1 MTVRRPNAILVL
13 LAGTALVLGS
23 CGSDSGISSAA
34 AARLQFRVAAIRDAA
49 ARGDLDTAESRLA
62 ELRVD
67 VVQSRADDAVD
78 DAAATRILR
87 AADAVQAEL
96 TRLEPAPTTTA
107 STTTTTTTTEPERPE
122 KDKGRGKGDK
132 HGDEGD

>member
-1 MTVRRPNAILVL
+1 VTVRRPNAGLVL
-13 LAGTALVLGS
+13 LAGIVLVLGS
-23 CGSDSGISSAA
+23 CGSDSGVSREAA
-34 AARLQFRVAAIRDAA
+34 VRLQFRVAAIRDAA

-67 VVQSRADDAVD
+67 VVQSRADDNVD

-96 TRLEPAPTTTA
+96 TRLEPAPTTTV
-107 STTTTTTTTEPERPE
+107 STTTTTTTEPERPG
-122 KDKGRGKGDK
+122 KDKGRGKGGK